1 MKPSFAI
8 VGCGRVG
15 TALAVYLTELGYP
28 AAGLSSKSLHSS
40 KKLANTIGTSD
51 FSDVPC
57 KMTKNADIVFITTP
71 DDIIESVCDEI
82 SAHKGFHQD
91 ATVLHCSGSLPST
104 ILSAAKGCKAVIGS
118 LHPLQSFA
126 STEFKANPF
135 QGIIIAVEGEKSA
148 LEKAG
153 KIAGDLGGNCL
164 TILTETKTLYH
175 ASAVVASNYLVTLM
189 DFAFKLIN
197 QAGISSNDALMVLK
211 PLVNG
216 TLLNIE
222 KDGIPKALTGP
233 IARGDVDVVKSH
245 IEEITSQ
252 IPELL
257 SLYKILG
264 SHTVEIADAKGSLSK
279 SSIRDFKQILE

>member
-15 TALAVYLTELGYP
+15 TALAVYLTKLGYH
-28 AAGLSSKSLHSS
+28 AAGLSSKSLSS
-40 KKLANTIGTSD
+40 AKTLANTIGTD
-51 FSDVPC
+51 NFSDVPC
-57 KMTKNADIVFITTP
+57 QLTKNADIVFITTP
-71 DDIIESVCDEI
+71 DDIIKNVCDEI
-82 SAHKGFHQD
+82 SAHNGFHQD
-91 ATVLHCSGSLPST
+91 ATILHCSGSLPST
-104 ILSAAKGCKAVIGS
+104 ILSAAKNCKAVIGS

-126 STEFKANPF
+126 STEFKTNPF
-135 QGIIIAVEGEKSA
+135 QGIIIAVEGEKTA
-148 LEKAG
+148 VENAG
-153 KIAGDLGGNCL
+153 KLADDLGGNCL

-197 QAGISSNDALMVLK
+197 QAGISSQDALTVLK

-216 TLLNIE
+216 TLKNIE
-222 KDGIPKALTGP
+222 KTGIPEALTGP

-245 IEEITSQ
+245 IEEITTQ
-252 IPELL
+252 LPELL

-264 SHTVEIADAKGSLSK
+264 SHTVDVAEAKGSLSE
-279 SSIRDFKQILE
+279 SSIKDFKQILD